1 MPGKGLAFQA
11 GMSARAAGLAFA
23 VLLSSSASLPVPTAV
38 PDIFSST
45 DPLAITLEAPLR
57 ELFAKDEDVN
67 FSVPGVVSYKDPS
80 SGAEAKREAQVSV
93 RGHTSRRETECTF
106 PKLKLKFKEGDV
118 LKIGTHC
125 GEASDEA
132 LSPKYGRLANEKSP
146 HREALVYRLLHAAGV
161 PALRARPAVVTYVEN
176 GQPTLTRKALLV
188 EDDDEAKKRVGGT
201 SEIPMEAFGSVTT
214 RGAGADAGR
223 LAFGEAMVGNFDW
236 CLKFA
241 PDDIYRCNERK
252 PLWNVL
258 AFDRG
263 DGKAAL
269 LGKDFDL
276 AGMVAGRHGWFKKIF
291 NPAFVPSRSEIE
303 IEVLSQVQ
311 RTRSLFPRAEVD
323 ALRQSFIERKPAI
336 YEALQK
342 AEVDPK
348 GREIARAYLDAFFAA
363 IADDRSYYRPV
374 VAKSDVRV
382 YRDAGGTTEACRPGD
397 LVRPGTPV
405 NELQRSGT
413 MSQVVIL
420 DALWRWTA
428 EERCETVQTSPVW
441 VPTDA
446 ISPEYPAK
454 I

>member
-1 MPGKGLAFQA
+1 M
-11 GMSARAAGLAFA
+11 R
-23 VLLSSSASLPVPTAV
+23 
-38 PDIFSST
+38 
-45 DPLAITLEAPLR
+45 
-57 ELFAKDEDVN
+57 
-67 FSVPGVVSYKDPS
+67 
-80 SGAEAKREAQVSV
+80 
-93 RGHTSRRETECTF
+93 
-106 PKLKLKFKEGDV
+106 
-118 LKIGTHC
+118 IGTHC

-146 HREALVYRLLHAAGV
+146 QREGLVYRLLQAADV
-161 PALRARPAVVTYVEN
+161 PTLRSRPAVVTYVEN
-176 GQPTLTRKALLV
+176 GQPPLTRRALLV
-188 EDDDEAKKRVGGT
+188 EDDDDAKKRVGGK
-201 SEIPMEAFGSVTT
+201 SEISMEAFGSVKT
-214 RGAGADAGR
+214 RGADTDAGR
-223 LAFGEAMVGNFDW
+223 IAFGEAMIGNFDW

-269 LGKDFDL
+269 VAKDFDL
-276 AGMVAGRHGWFKKIF
+276 AGIVAGRHGWFKTIF

-311 RTRSLFPRAEVD
+311 RTRSLFPRAQAD
-323 ALRQSFIERKPAI
+323 ALRRSFVERKPAI

-342 AEVDPK
+342 ADVDPK

-363 IADDRSYYRPV
+363 VAGDSSYYRPV
-374 VAKSDVRV
+374 VAKTDVRV
-382 YRDAGGTTEACRPGD
+382 YTDAGRTTEACRPGEV
-397 LVRPGTPV
+397 VRPGTPV

-441 VPTDA
+441 IQSDA
-446 ISPEYPAK
+446 ITTAYPPRD
-454 I
+454 

>member
-1 MPGKGLAFQA
+1 MSVRCA
-11 GMSARAAGLAFA
+11 GVLLA
-23 VLLSSSASLPVPTAV
+23 VLLSSSASLPRPAAT
-38 PDIFSST
+38 PDIFTSQDS
-45 DPLAITLEAPLR
+45 LAITLEAPLH
-57 ELFAKDEDVN
+57 ELFARDDDVD

-80 SGAEAKREAQVSV
+80 SGSELKREAQVSV

-118 LKIGTHC
+118 MRIGTHC

-146 HREALVYRLLHAAGV
+146 QREALVYRLLQAADV
-161 PALRARPAVVTYVEN
+161 PTLRSRPAVVTYVEN
-176 GQPTLTRKALLV
+176 GQPPLTRKALLV
-188 EDDDEAKKRVGGT
+188 EDDDDAKKRVGGK
-201 SEIPMEAFGSVTT
+201 SEISMEAFGSVKT
-214 RGAGADAGR
+214 RGAETDAGR
-223 LAFGEAMVGNFDW
+223 IAFGEAMIGNFDW

-269 LGKDFDL
+269 LAKDFDL
-276 AGMVAGRHGWFKKIF
+276 AGIVAGRHGWFKKIF

-311 RTRSLFPRAEVD
+311 RTRSLFPRAETD
-323 ALRQSFIERKPAI
+323 ALRRSFVERKPAI

-342 AEVDPK
+342 ADVDPK

-363 IADDRSYYRPV
+363 IAGDGSYYRPV
-374 VAKSDVRV
+374 VAKNDVRV
-382 YRDAGGTTEACRPGD
+382 YTDGGRTTEACRPGD
-397 LVRPGTPV
+397 VVRPGTPV

-441 VPTDA
+441 IQSDA
-446 ISPEYPAK
+446 ITTAYPPRD
-454 I
+454 

>member
-1 MPGKGLAFQA
+1 MSVRGA
-11 GMSARAAGLAFA
+11 GVLLV
-23 VLLSSSASLPVPTAV
+23 VLLSSSASLPRPATT
-38 PDIFSST
+38 PDIFISQDS
-45 DPLAITLEAPLR
+45 LAITLEAPLH
-57 ELFAKDEDVN
+57 ELFARDDDVD

-80 SGAEAKREAQVSV
+80 SGSELKREAQVSV

-118 LKIGTHC
+118 MRIGTHC

-146 HREALVYRLLHAAGV
+146 QREGLVYRLLQAADV
-161 PALRARPAVVTYVEN
+161 PTLRSRPAVVTYVEN
-176 GQPTLTRKALLV
+176 GQPPLTRRALLV
-188 EDDDEAKKRVGGT
+188 EDDDDAKKRVGGK
-201 SEIPMEAFGSVTT
+201 SEISMEAFGSVKT
-214 RGAGADAGR
+214 RGADTDAGR
-223 LAFGEAMVGNFDW
+223 IAFGEAMIGNFDW

-269 LGKDFDL
+269 VAKDFDL
-276 AGMVAGRHGWFKKIF
+276 AGIVAGRHGWFKTIF

-311 RTRSLFPRAEVD
+311 RTRSLFPRAQAD
-323 ALRQSFIERKPAI
+323 ALRRSFVERKPAI

-342 AEVDPK
+342 ADVDPK

-363 IADDRSYYRPV
+363 VAGDSSYYRPV
-374 VAKSDVRV
+374 VAKTDVRV
-382 YRDAGGTTEACRPGD
+382 YTDAGRTTEACRPGEV
-397 LVRPGTPV
+397 VRPGTPV

-441 VPTDA
+441 IQSDA
-446 ISPEYPAK
+446 ITTAYPPRD
-454 I
+454 

>member
-1 MPGKGLAFQA
+1 
-11 GMSARAAGLAFA
+11 MSVRAAGVVVALVLSGRAF
-23 VLLSSSASLPVPTAV
+23 LPQQPAPT
-38 PDIFSST
+38 DLFT
-45 DPLAITLEAPLR
+45 GMDPLTITLEAPLND
-57 ELFAKDEDVN
+57 LFAKDEDVN
-67 FSVPGVVSYKDPS
+67 YSVPGIVSYKVPS
-80 SGAEAKREAQVSV
+80 SGTELKREAQVSV

-118 LKIGTHC
+118 LRIGTHC
-125 GEASDEA
+125 GEASDDA

-146 HREALVYRLLHAAGV
+146 QREALVYRLLQAAGV
-161 PALRARPAVVTYVEN
+161 PTLRSRPAVVTYIES
-176 GQPTLTRKALLV
+176 GKPPLTRKALIV
-188 EDDDEAKKRVGGT
+188 EDDDEAKKRVGGK
-201 SEIPMEAFGSVTT
+201 SEISMEAFGSVST

-223 LAFGEAMVGNFDW
+223 IAFGEAMVGNFDW

-258 AFDRG
+258 AFDRA

-269 LGKDFDL
+269 LSKDFDL
-276 AGMVAGRHGWFKKIF
+276 AGIVTGRHGWFKKIF

-311 RTRSLFPRAEVD
+311 RTRSLFPRAEAD
-323 ALRQSFIERKPAI
+323 ALRRGFVERKPAI
-336 YEALQK
+336 FEALQK
-342 AEVDPK
+342 TDVDAK
-348 GREIARAYLDAFFAA
+348 GRDIARAYLDAFFAA
-363 IADDRSYYRPV
+363 IAEDRAYYRPV
-374 VAKSDVRV
+374 VAKADVRV
-382 YRDAGGTTEACRPGD
+382 YTDAGRTTEACRPGD
-397 LVRPGTPV
+397 VVRPGTPV

-441 VPTDA
+441 IPSDA
-446 ISPEYPAK
+446 ITSEYPSK
-454 I
+454 N